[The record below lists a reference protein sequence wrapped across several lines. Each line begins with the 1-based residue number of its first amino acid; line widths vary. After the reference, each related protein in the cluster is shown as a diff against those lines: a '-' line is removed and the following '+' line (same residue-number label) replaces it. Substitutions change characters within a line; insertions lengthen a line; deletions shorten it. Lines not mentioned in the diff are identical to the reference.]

1 MDEIQ
6 RWLEACLAEDPS
18 DAEREDVLQGLMET
32 EESDQGMFLL
42 YVGVG
47 MSQTSSWWYDTMVEY
62 ARRSRQPN
70 EREEYPKLQRIF
82 TDWCVAVA
90 AGDIKRPT
98 QRGRPKKDMRDE
110 LICMAMERYRD
121 RALDGEAVSDS
132 EARGRVADAAGL
144 DDSVVAKIWR
154 RYRRRQK
161 REPFLP

>member
-18 DAEREDVLQGLMET
+18 DAEREDVLQSLMET
-32 EESDQGMFLL
+32 GESDQELFLL

-47 MSQTSSWWYDTMVEY
+47 MSRTSAWWYDTMVEY
-62 ARRSRQPN
+62 ARRSRRPN
-70 EREEYPKLQRIF
+70 ERGEHPKLRPIF
-82 TDWCVAVA
+82 TDWCIAVA
-90 AGDIKRPT
+90 AGDIKRPRR
-98 QRGRPKKDMRDE
+98 RGRPKKDMRDE

-132 EARGRVADAAGL
+132 EARGRVADVAGL

-154 RYRRRQK
+154 RYRRRKK
-161 REPFLP
+161 REPLLP

>member
-18 DAEREDVLQGLMET
+18 DAEREDVLQSLMET
-32 EESDQGMFLL
+32 GESDQELFLL

-47 MSQTSSWWYDTMVEY
+47 MSRTSAWWYDTMVEY
-62 ARRSRQPN
+62 ARRSRRPN
-70 EREEYPKLQRIF
+70 ERGEYPKLRPIF
-82 TDWCVAVA
+82 TDWCIAVA
-90 AGDIKRPT
+90 AGDIKRPSR
-98 QRGRPKKDMRDE
+98 RGRPKKDMRDE

-132 EARGRVADAAGL
+132 EARGRVADVAGL

-154 RYRRRQK
+154 RYRRRKK
-161 REPFLP
+161 REPLLP